1 MLTERFKSMFRAS
14 AALPSA
20 KPARE
25 SSQERENVTLR
36 QSRALEQFFSYIND
50 QVGLSILDLAGATQ
64 ENVSFVT
71 DLYTQDFLR
80 SLDDTFGPDGVQ
92 EQTNARLIDSFLEQ
106 NLDFKENTFDGV
118 LIWDVMQYLSEQARS
133 RELEQIGHEDDG
145 LRVLQAFEAEGWM
158 KVLYAPWTPAK
169 ADEEK
174 LKVLHDLTVELLMQG
189 VHADISAAQMQLL
202 TAKMAPKDLSA
213 LKKLFLR
220 PGFVEE
226 WNSLD
231 TIATGFAKVLL
242 SKENQTPSAT
252 YKLFTTYDPEA
263 VL

>member
-20 KPARE
+20 NPARANLP
-25 SSQERENVTLR
+25 ERESVTLR

-71 DLYTQDFLR
+71 DLGHRLYTQDFLR

-118 LIWDVMQYLSEQARS
+118 LIWDVMQYLSPALLNATVQRLHQIVRPRS
-133 RELEQIGHEDDG
+133 YL
-145 LRVLQAFEAEGWM
+145 LAFFN
-158 KVLYAPWTPAK
+158 
-169 ADEEK
+169 ADEKTE
-174 LKVLHDLTVELLMQG
+174 LSPRTTFRLRSSSTVELTQRGMRKQTQNFNNRSLE
-189 VHADISAAQMQLL
+189 
-202 TAKMAPKDLSA
+202 
-213 LKKLFLR
+213 KLFGEFESVKFFLTREHLR
-220 PGFVEE
+220 EIIV
-226 WNSLD
+226 
-231 TIATGFAKVLL
+231 KR
-242 SKENQTPSAT
+242 
-252 YKLFTTYDPEA
+252 
-263 VL
+263 